1 MRNFF
6 LTENKTSVIR
16 DLLGSLLWKKY
27 NFIRI
32 IIFVDV
38 IVVVIVFIVVDF
50 VDVVDVDFVVV
61 DVVEGK

>member
-1 MRNFF
+1 MRSFF

-16 DLLGSLLWKKY
+16 DLLAGFLWKKY

-38 IVVVIVFIVVDF
+38 IVFIVSDV